1 MGERL
6 IGDRIFFN
14 NDKFAIDINGE
25 VCKPTIEEDVCKC
38 IFFYKHKEKWVRFEC
53 LLCGIENATD
63 EKVESIKQFAK
74 GFFIKESEKS
84 MITDKQGREWL
95 FQKLHDD
102 GYRYY
107 VMDSYGDV
115 YLTNEMPPKEYIT
128 NELKVCRCKKAINAL
143 RFKKMLPE
151 LKSNECISIAEEL
164 GIVDWSKVAVD
175 TPVLVWDDNSRSKLK
190 RYFAF
195 FKDGKVHT
203 WGNGATSWS
212 VTDKDYVSDWEYAK
226 LAEV

>member
-25 VCKPTIEEDVCKC
+25 VCKPTIKEDVCKC

-84 MITDKQGREWL
+84 MITDKQGQEWL
-95 FQKLHDD
+95 LQKLYDA
-102 GYRYY
+102 GWRYY
-107 VMDSYGDV
+107 AKNVGGTAF
-115 YLTNEMPPKEYIT
+115 LTTKKPIMSQGILEITSGGTIRCINNISEIMPQIEQNEV
-128 NELKVCRCKKAINAL
+128 LD
-143 RFKKMLPE
+143 
-151 LKSNECISIAEEL
+151 IAEEL
-164 GIVDWSKVAVD
+164 GIVDWSKVEVD
-175 TPVLVWDDNSRSKLK
+175 TPIFVRNSIAEVWKC
-190 RYFAF
+190 RYFAEYE
-195 FKDGKVHT
+195 DGKCIRGVMERHL
-203 WGNGATSWS
+203 GAM
-212 VTDKDYVSDWEYAK
+212 
-226 LAEV
+226 

>member
-1 MGERL
+1 
-6 IGDRIFFN
+6 
-14 NDKFAIDINGE
+14 
-25 VCKPTIEEDVCKC
+25 
-38 IFFYKHKEKWVRFEC
+38 
-53 LLCGIENATD
+53 
-63 EKVESIKQFAK
+63 
-74 GFFIKESEKS
+74 

-128 NELKVCRCKKAINAL
+128 NELKVGRCKKAINAL
-143 RFKKMLPE
+143 RFKNMLPE
-151 LKSNECISIAEEL
+151 LKRNECISIAEEL

-175 TPVLVWDDNSRSKLK
+175 TPVLVKGTEKSQWIK

-195 FKDGKVHT
+195 FENDKVYT
-203 WGNGATSWS
+203 WDSGATSWS
-212 VTDKDYVSDWEYAK
+212 KEKNENVSWWNYAK

>member
-25 VCKPTIEEDVCKC
+25 VCKPTIKEDVCKC

-95 FQKLHDD
+95 LQKLYDD
-102 GYRYY
+102 GWKYY
-107 VMDSYGDV
+107 VKNIGDTAFV
-115 YLTNEMPPKEYIT
+115 TTKKPVMNDGILDINSGGHVRCINNISKIMPEIERNEVL
-128 NELKVCRCKKAINAL
+128 N
-143 RFKKMLPE
+143 
-151 LKSNECISIAEEL
+151 IAEEL
-164 GIVDWSKVAVD
+164 GIVDWKNVAVD
-175 TPVLVWDDNSRSKLK
+175 TPVLVSVNGVKWYK
-190 RYFAF
+190 RYFA
-195 FKDGKVHT
+195 KADYCAVYVWNK
-203 WGNGATSWS
+203 GATSWS
-212 VTDKDYVSDWEYAK
+212 IENVNDTEVWNHIK

>member
-25 VCKPTIEEDVCKC
+25 VCKPTIKEDVCKC

-74 GFFIKESEKS
+74 GFFVKEGEKS

-95 FQKLHDD
+95 LQKLYDD
-102 GYRYY
+102 GWKYY
-107 VMDSYGDV
+107 VKNIGDTAFV
-115 YLTNEMPPKEYIT
+115 TTKRPVMNDGILDINSGGRVKCINNISKIMPKIE
-128 NELKVCRCKKAINAL
+128 
-143 RFKKMLPE
+143 
-151 LKSNECISIAEEL
+151 SNEVLDIAEKL
-164 GIVDWSKVAVD
+164 GVVDWRNVAVD
-175 TPVLVWDDNSRSKLK
+175 TPVLVSVNGVKWYK
-190 RYFAF
+190 RYFA
-195 FKDGKVHT
+195 KADYCDVYVWNK
-203 WGNGATSWS
+203 GATSWS
-212 VTDKDYVSDWEYAK
+212 IENVNDTEVWNHIK

>member
-1 MGERL
+1 
-6 IGDRIFFN
+6 
-14 NDKFAIDINGE
+14 
-25 VCKPTIEEDVCKC
+25 
-38 IFFYKHKEKWVRFEC
+38 
-53 LLCGIENATD
+53 
-63 EKVESIKQFAK
+63 
-74 GFFIKESEKS
+74 

-128 NELKVCRCKKAINAL
+128 NELKVGRCKKAINAL
-143 RFKKMLPE
+143 RFKNMLPE
-151 LKSNECISIAEEL
+151 LKRNECISIAEEL

-175 TPVLVWDDNSRSKLK
+175 TPIYVREHESNAWEK
-190 RYFAF
+190 RHFAF
-195 FKDGKVHT
+195 FKNGKVYS
-203 WGNGATSWS
+203 WLSGVTSW
-212 VTDKDYVSDWEYAK
+212 TAENKDYVFSWRYAK

>member
-25 VCKPTIEEDVCKC
+25 VCKPTIKEDVCKC

-74 GFFIKESEKS
+74 GFFVKEGEKS
-84 MITDKQGREWL
+84 MITDEQGREWL
-95 FQKLHDD
+95 LQKLYDD
-102 GYRYY
+102 GWRYIVANKY
-107 VMDSYGDV
+107 YNM
-115 YLTNEMPPKEYIT
+115 YLTNEKPSMFDDVDEVRISS
-128 NELKVCRCKKAINAL
+128 CKKYIGITGVMAAL
-143 RFKKMLPE
+143 PKL
-151 LKSNECISIAEEL
+151 SANEVFSIEDAL
-164 GIVDWSKVAVD
+164 GIVDWRNVAVD
-175 TPVLVWDDNSRSKLK
+175 TPVLVSVNGVKWYK
-190 RYFAF
+190 RYFA
-195 FKDGKVHT
+195 KADYCDVYVWNK
-203 WGNGATSWS
+203 GATSWS
-212 VTDKDYVSDWEYAK
+212 IENVNDTEAWNYIK

>member
-1 MGERL
+1 MGEDL

-74 GFFIKESEKS
+74 GFFIKESENS

-95 FQKLHDD
+95 FKQLYDAGWQYVVADKYDNIYLANEKPLIYNKEIRMSSCEKAMGASAFKDILPKLN
-102 GYRYY
+102 R
-107 VMDSYGDV
+107 
-115 YLTNEMPPKEYIT
+115 
-128 NELKVCRCKKAINAL
+128 
-143 RFKKMLPE
+143 
-151 LKSNECISIAEEL
+151 NECISIAEEL
-164 GIVDWSKVAVD
+164 GITDWSKVAVD
-175 TPVLVWDDNSRSKLK
+175 TPIYVREHESNAWEK
-190 RYFAF
+190 RHFAF
-195 FKDGKVHT
+195 FK
-203 WGNGATSWS
+203 NGRVYSWLSGVTSW
-212 VTDKDYVSDWEYAK
+212 TADDENYVFSWKYAK
-226 LAEV
+226 VAEV